1 MVNSTSPN
9 RYQLLR
15 FRTLCYN
22 VTFLGKQLVRV
33 KKSISKTDVKRGM
46 AIIYVI
52 TVSSSSGKTWAF
64 TSVLLKVTGIRRISS
79 VQILSKTFLFYVE
92 D

>member
-9 RYQLLR
+9 SYQLLL

-33 KKSISKTDVKRGM
+33 KKSISKTEVKRGM
-46 AIIYVI
+46 AISHVM
-52 TVSSSSGKTWAF
+52 TVSSPSGKAQNYKNLGF
-64 TSVLLKVTGIRRISS
+64 YIS
-79 VQILSKTFLFYVE
+79 TFKGHRDTTHIVSANII
-92 D
+92 